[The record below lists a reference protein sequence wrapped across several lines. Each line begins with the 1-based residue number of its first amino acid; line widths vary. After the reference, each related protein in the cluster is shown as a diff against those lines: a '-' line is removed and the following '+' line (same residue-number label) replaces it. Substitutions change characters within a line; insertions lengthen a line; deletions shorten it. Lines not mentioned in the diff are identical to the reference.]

1 MIKILYLLLCPHNRH
16 TLMFS
21 MHLLFMSVIS
31 IFLSVYYLHTFDYG
45 LTLSRSQHALATCD
59 HAAQCFKE

>member
-31 IFLSVYYLHTFDYG
+31 IFLSVYYLHTFNYG
-45 LTLSRSQHALATCD
+45 LTLSRSQHAFANCD
-59 HAAQCFKE
+59 HAMQCFKE